1 MRSEIENVETEKI
14 RMAKEEAAA
23 NVTDIG
29 PAGATTAGTTGKN
42 IRGRNVKAPDIRP
55 PGAKWA

>member
-1 MRSEIENVETEKI
+1 MRSEIETVETEKI

-23 NVTDIG
+23 NATDIG

-42 IRGRNVKAPDIRP
+42 IRGRNVKAADIRP